1 MKILYH
7 HRIASKDGQYVH
19 VEEIIR
25 ALRQLGHDV
34 IVVGPKIAE
43 ESEFGSDGGWVS
55 KLRKL
60 LPKPCSELLEFCYSF
75 YVFFKLLLAIIKHK
89 PDAIYERY
97 NLFLPAGIWV
107 KKLFRLK
114 LILEVNSPLYDERAQ
129 YGGIALKPLAKWSEV
144 YTWRNADHVC
154 PVTHV
159 LAHYV
164 IKAGVPE
171 DHITVIPNG
180 IDPKKFFPT
189 QGITRN
195 RQFEG
200 KLTIGF
206 VGFCREWHQLDKLLS
221 LIAEPENNH
230 LMLLIIGDGP
240 AAEPLQEQAKQ
251 LGVENRF
258 HITGLI
264 ERKDMPAWLDQI
276 DIALQPAVTP
286 WSSPLK
292 LIEYL
297 AKGKV
302 IVAPDTDN
310 IKELLCDNK
319 NALLYN
325 MDTPDAILDCIKR
338 ILSSDNLR
346 ARLQMEATKT
356 IQDKKLTWENNAKR
370 IEYIFSTLT
379 SKVPVTFKETK

>member
-55 KLRKL
+55 KLRKS
-60 LPKPCSELLEFCYSF
+60 LPKFCSELLEFCYSF

-180 IDPKKFFPT
+180 IDPKKFFPN

-251 LGVENRF
+251 LGVESRF